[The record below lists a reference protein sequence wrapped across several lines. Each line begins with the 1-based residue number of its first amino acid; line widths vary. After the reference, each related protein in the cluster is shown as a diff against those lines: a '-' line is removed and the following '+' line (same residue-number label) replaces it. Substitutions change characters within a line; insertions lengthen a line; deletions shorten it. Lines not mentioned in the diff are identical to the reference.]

1 MLFRKI
7 DVQSALEKEREQVKK
22 ELMLEV
28 HAILENHRHSDVA
41 ISSALRDGTGGSG
54 YLNASELDAKGLF
67 STEEIRRICLKYR
80 MRFLPVK
87 HFKGD
92 IPYEANIRIRELQEA
107 HHIELGQFRILA
119 PRRLFDLADADADP
133 MLFVPTA
140 DGKFYLIHKWGTDM
154 QWHRRLLSWPMQSLN
169 NYIKTLL
176 VLVAVIALAT
186 PTQWITP
193 DNPYT
198 FGGIFGYWGYH
209 RAAYFMYVLIA
220 GLGIS
225 VFILASF
232 HRNFS
237 EVEWNRKTFN

>member
-7 DVQSALEKEREQVKK
+7 DVQAALEKEREQVKK
-22 ELMLEV
+22 EWMMEV
-28 HAILENHRHSDVA
+28 HSILENHRQSDVR
-41 ISSALRDGTGGSG
+41 IHSALRDGSGGTGF
-54 YLNASELDAKGLF
+54 LHSEDLDANGIF
-67 STEEIRRICLKYR
+67 SSEEIRRICLKYR

-87 HFKGD
+87 HFKGE

-119 PRRLFDLADADADP
+119 PRRLFELADADADP

-140 DGKFYLIHKWGTDM
+140 DGNYYLIHKWGTDM
-154 QWHRRLLSWPMQSLN
+154 QWHRRLLSWPMQSLE
-169 NYIKTLL
+169 NYFKALL
-176 VLVAVIALAT
+176 VLVAIISLIT

-198 FGGIFGYWGYH
+198 FNGFFDYWGYH

-220 GLGIS
+220 GMGIS